1 MLLRERAE
9 KVLNENKAKQED
21 VSADEMRR
29 IMHEL
34 RVYQIEL
41 EIQNE
46 ELRNTQIELELSKT
60 KYIHLYDQAPVGY
73 LTLSSSTMVLQANH
87 TFLEMVGKNLETVVK
102 RSFTEFIA
110 VDDITIFLSRYNSF
124 FKNPVGK
131 SIVVRMVKSDNEIFV
146 VSLTGSIGLTEIFDK
161 HHPSEQQSKLFL
173 IATDITQQYYS
184 EQKLKQS
191 EEKLRLVAD
200 LSPDLIFQTDLL
212 GKITF
217 VSPSLLTI
225 LQYNVYEVFNSHISK
240 FVVEDN
246 LTIMQETIV
255 SLLKGN
261 DVRLV
266 ELELYRKDKTKVW
279 VELNASPIIMNSS
292 IAGIQGIARDISER
306 NQAIEQNKK
315 LSRVVENSP
324 VSIIITNTL
333 GEIEYV
339 NPKFSNLTGYTAN
352 EVFGKNASIVKS
364 GKMQNEFYVQL
375 WNQLNAG
382 EEWKGEILNKRKNGE
397 YFWEFATIS
406 PLKNNVGQNTH
417 FIAIKEDIT
426 EKKLKEADLISNIN
440 RLKILM
446 EIMDCEIESENEF
459 LDFAL
464 DKSIQLTDSKI
475 GYIYYFDEATN
486 LFTLNTWSNGVMDV
500 CSIVEPKTQYKLE
513 TTGIWGEAV
522 RQRRPILFNDFQAY
536 HTLKKGYPEGHAELY
551 KYLTLPIII
560 NNKIE
565 AVVAVA
571 NRETDYD
578 DSHVLELNILMNTA
592 WKKLEKKRTDR
603 LVLNKNKE
611 LTDLH
616 VQKDRFL
623 SILAHDMRGPFN
635 AILGFVD
642 LLHKNYSKLS
652 DEKKISFIGSLHLA
666 SNHVFDLLE
675 SLLEYS
681 RAQQNKISY
690 RPSLLELNVIVNEVI
705 SLMQQCADNKEIT
718 LLSELSDKIFINA
731 DMYMIQ
737 SILRNL
743 INNAIKFS
751 NPKGTVLIGAEIVA
765 NNVQISV
772 SDFGVGMEKNQIEK
786 LFHIDSQ
793 MSTRGT
799 NDEKGTGLGL
809 LITKEF
815 VDKHGGKIRVE
826 SNVGVGTTFNILL
839 PIG

>member
-522 RQRRPILFNDFQAY
+522 RQRRPILVNDFQAY

-571 NRETDYD
+571 NRETDYN

>member
-815 VDKHGGKIRVE
+815 VDKHGGKIWVE
-826 SNVGVGTTFNILL
+826 SNVGVGTTFYILI
-839 PIG
+839 PIV

>member
-339 NPKFSNLTGYTAN
+339 NPKFSNVTGYTAN

-522 RQRRPILFNDFQAY
+522 RQRRPILVNDFQAY

>member
-522 RQRRPILFNDFQAY
+522 RQRRPILVNDFQAY